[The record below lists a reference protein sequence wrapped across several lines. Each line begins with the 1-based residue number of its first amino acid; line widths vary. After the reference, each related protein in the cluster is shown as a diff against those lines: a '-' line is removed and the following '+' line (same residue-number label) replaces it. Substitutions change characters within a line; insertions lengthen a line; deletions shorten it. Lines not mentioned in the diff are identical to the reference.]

1 MKKKEKEISK
11 FKKWKNKMKET
22 PKGRAYLKLIYW
34 GIFFFVL
41 FVFLILSS
49 LFTRDYEP
57 VENNLND
64 QSDALETPEEKED
77 EEEKLPTI
85 LELESELLNGTYE
98 YEYQIQVN
106 GNDYFFDGEKFLDHE
121 EGYQT
126 SSLGIIHY
134 YLDDTG
140 VYQISGEERV
150 LLTEFYQG
158 MDANLINLEYIFN
171 TINMLGISEHHLLME
186 DEENRYTLVLSS
198 DGYHIEKITIESLD
212 GLHSYELSFQNI
224 EVEDE

>member
-41 FVFLILSS
+41 FAFLILSS

-64 QSDALETPEEKED
+64 QSDALEVPEEKED

-85 LELESELLNGTYE
+85 LELENELLNGTYE

-158 MDANLINLEYIFN
+158 MDTNLINLEYIFN
-171 TINMLGISEHHLLME
+171 TMNMLGISEHHLLME

-198 DGYHIEKITIESLD
+198 DGYRIEKITIESLD

-224 EVEDE
+224 EVEHE

>member
-64 QSDALETPEEKED
+64 QSDALEVPEEKED

-85 LELESELLNGTYE
+85 LELENELLNGTYE

-158 MDANLINLEYIFN
+158 MDTNLINLEYIFN
-171 TINMLGISEHHLLME
+171 TMNMLGISEHHLLME

-198 DGYHIEKITIESLD
+198 DGYRIEKITIESLD

-224 EVEDE
+224 EVEHE

>member
-41 FVFLILSS
+41 FAFLILSS

-64 QSDALETPEEKED
+64 QSDALEVPEEKED

-85 LELESELLNGTYE
+85 LELENELLNGTYE

-171 TINMLGISEHHLLME
+171 TMNMLGISEHHLLME

-198 DGYHIEKITIESLD
+198 DGYRIEKITIESLD

-224 EVEDE
+224 EVEHE

>member
-34 GIFFFVL
+34 GIFFFAL

-57 VENNLND
+57 VEKKEND
-64 QSDALETPEEKED
+64 SSLTEMPED
-77 EEEKLPTI
+77 EEEALPTI

-98 YEYQIQVN
+98 YEYQVQVN
-106 GNDYFFDGEKFLDHE
+106 GNEYFFDGEKFLDHE

-126 SSLGIIHY
+126 NSVGIIHY

-140 VYQISGEERV
+140 VYQMNGEEKV

-158 MDANLINLEYIFN
+158 MDANLVNLEYIFN
-171 TINMLGISEHHLLME
+171 TMNMLGISEHHLLVE

>member
-41 FVFLILSS
+41 FAVLILSS
-49 LFTRDYEP
+49 LCTRDYEP
-57 VENNLND
+57 VENNLNE
-64 QSDALETPEEKED
+64 QSDALEVPEEKED

-85 LELESELLNGTYE
+85 LELENELLNGTYE

-158 MDANLINLEYIFN
+158 MDTNLINLEYIFN
-171 TINMLGISEHHLLME
+171 TMNMLGISEHHLLME

-198 DGYHIEKITIESLD
+198 DGYRIEKITIESLD

-224 EVEDE
+224 EVEHE

>member
-41 FVFLILSS
+41 FAFLILSS

-64 QSDALETPEEKED
+64 QSDALEVPEEIED

-171 TINMLGISEHHLLME
+171 TMNMLGISEHHLLME

-212 GLHSYELSFQNI
+212 GLHFYELSFQNI
-224 EVEDE
+224 EVEHE

>member
-1 MKKKEKEISK
+1 M
-11 FKKWKNKMKET
+11 
-22 PKGRAYLKLIYW
+22 
-34 GIFFFVL
+34 
-41 FVFLILSS
+41 
-49 LFTRDYEP
+49 
-57 VENNLND
+57 
-64 QSDALETPEEKED
+64 
-77 EEEKLPTI
+77 
-85 LELESELLNGTYE
+85 ELENELLNGTYE

-134 YLDDTG
+134 YLDDTRI
-140 VYQISGEERV
+140 YQISGEERV

-171 TINMLGISEHHLLME
+171 TMNMLGISEHHLLME

-224 EVEDE
+224 EVEHE

>member
-41 FVFLILSS
+41 FAFLILSS

-64 QSDALETPEEKED
+64 QSDALEVPEEIED

-171 TINMLGISEHHLLME
+171 TMNMLGISEHHLLVE

-198 DGYHIEKITIESLD
+198 DGYRIEKITIESLD

-224 EVEDE
+224 EVEHE

>member
-64 QSDALETPEEKED
+64 QSDALEVPEEKED

-85 LELESELLNGTYE
+85 LELENELLNGTYE
-98 YEYQIQVN
+98 YEYQIKVN

-158 MDANLINLEYIFN
+158 MDTNLINLEYIFN
-171 TINMLGISEHHLLME
+171 TMNMLGISEHHLLME

-198 DGYHIEKITIESLD
+198 DGYRIEKITIESLD

-224 EVEDE
+224 EVEHE

>member
-1 MKKKEKEISK
+1 MKRQKEKELSK

-57 VENNLND
+57 VEKKEND
-64 QSDALETPEEKED
+64 SSLTEMPED
-77 EEEKLPTI
+77 EEEVLPTI

-98 YEYQIQVN
+98 YEYQVQVN
-106 GNDYFFDGEKFLDHE
+106 GNDYFFDGEQFLDHE

-158 MDANLINLEYIFN
+158 MDANLVNLEYIFN
-171 TINMLGISEHHLLME
+171 TINMLGISEHHLLVE
-186 DEENRYTLVLSS
+186 DEENRIHSFLVVMDIILR
-198 DGYHIEKITIESLD
+198 KLQ
-212 GLHSYELSFQNI
+212 LK
-224 EVEDE
+224 V